1 MGRRRRKKT
10 YWKRVNINGS
20 VTRFTRN
27 PITGTVTTE
36 TRSAEEERAANAAFR
51 RKLWFWLKIIFGI
64 LFLAGGGSLLGE
76 SLAQGIFG
84 LALGALLIVWAY
96 KKK

>member
-1 MGRRRRKKT
+1 MSRRKVVYKRRNLNTGSTT
-10 YWKRVNINGS
+10 Y
-20 VTRFTRN
+20 TTRN
-27 PITGTVTTE
+27 PITGTRTTATFTKE
-36 TRSAEEERAANAAFR
+36 ELKEAKAEAR
-51 RKLWFWLKIIFGI
+51 RKLWFSLKMIFGI